1 MENPFLVA
9 EPQFGTE
16 TQMKAGLNNDG
27 LLTDAGNEPLTENP
41 FLADPAA
48 QREQVLTK
56 NPFIQ
61 EDTFDPKAFSDEMA
75 QFGARQAI
83 GVTQAA
89 AQPKPGKLREA
100 YESYKANVAKP
111 VTQGLGEGVALTGS
125 MGSMIATYLNYAG
138 ARLNGMDP
146 EQASAMAKQERD
158 KFAEYAQE
166 GLPMLVEAMGID
178 RSWVENPKFKKF
190 LQEADEKAFAP
201 ARDKYFPAQDSLAGM
216 LFEDISY
223 LAPFGVPKVGKIIKK
238 NTFDDHVMTGPQPKP
253 AEVNVAAENLK
264 SRVDVGVDTSKMKN
278 PFLVGARDELGM
290 PDEQITSAT
299 SATGEPGWGQMDNIQ
314 RKPIP
319 PYWVDPEL
327 SGAMKDANTEANK
340 SGSFPIDYEGP
351 GKGQDVDASNIR
363 SPYMSAGE
371 VASAERLGEPA
382 AWEHKPLEMTTDR
395 VGEQFI
401 TKDESIEPIQEGKVQ
416 KSGFAT
422 SDDLWQKE
430 QFVNDVRNAE
440 NVKDAVTAVG
450 EHTTD
455 PLYKRL
461 ATVLNKSLE
470 KIKFTTRDE
479 RIQEGSAGES
489 VIYVDGHRLVRV
501 RDTFHALKN
510 KLSNGMDAETIL
522 HEAGHAA
529 TSAAMEIA
537 DHPILSKQAKYQ
549 NHVNFAKEVKRLLKF
564 LNPVEYR
571 NQPHI
576 WKERLHENQ
585 AVRERVGRDLDLIR
599 YATQDPHEFVTM
611 AWSNKRLRDIMS
623 DIKIPDSNQSLWSRF
638 VNSTKRLLGID
649 KDAGMSTLLDKMMG
663 LQDQLPYIQGVEKA
677 DLGKAIDGWAGEA
690 DSHAMP
696 SNWATSVRKDINPDW
711 SAAEAVVE
719 NEGKDLHVLVPQNL
733 ITPNQIAPLA
743 HNTVMGWFIAKAG
756 QIGRQA
762 APRFMMYKQALEP
775 FMFDKKTK
783 LERGQQIKTFK
794 ALVDLQDP
802 ALKDARAHA
811 ENNGTR
817 EALLEAH
824 GLAGRELEFAITVL
838 DIMKDVHKRD
848 IESTTRLGRPLDYQP
863 MYFPRIHGG
872 RFIVK
877 VRDANGVEQFVKGFE
892 KYGQAREAE
901 AHLTNSLRNR
911 PDLSVER
918 VERAE
923 RNTFGDDFAQILL
936 EGQVDFSFLDK
947 GLKAIEKGRETAQF
961 SFEKGRRDE
970 NVGGYVGEDI
980 TSKAEQERLL
990 QVMSWRLLAS
1000 RNLETKSRLLSE
1012 VKFPLFDNPW
1022 MLDQTPRLRLAL
1034 GQLINR
1040 ELGVDITTQKRSLDL
1055 IEQGLVESGTKLAAA
1070 LVHFEEKYI
1079 RGKRDWDFRWSDPMA
1094 AHDAARDMARVWTW
1108 TTSMLKLSWNL
1119 PVLATNAAQPTLIG
1133 LDGIR
1138 TASLEGVN
1146 PGHAWTA
1153 MIRSLSYW
1161 GKDPETRAF
1170 MKQAATEGMFDPHSH
1185 EHYTTAEL
1193 PDRNVV
1199 DKALQYPRDKVEQ
1212 ATNYASILYY
1222 YNFFK
1227 SARPEL
1233 LKESP
1238 EAFKAKVYEYTRSFT
1253 GQYDSVATPMM
1264 FDKAG
1269 TTGQLFTNFS
1279 KWHFNQL
1286 GRLLVDARNAGVD
1299 HSAVPILMTGMMTML
1314 SAGLYGLPVVVEYEA
1329 LRRLG
1334 SFLGI
1339 WDLPPI
1345 SGLRAKVGNSIPAW
1359 EWFERGAFT
1368 GLSNALGEVL
1378 GANTGPDLSGSMRY
1392 SAFFDAPTV
1401 AIQNFWDVFGRF
1413 VPFLTKEVGVK
1424 FGYGRGNSPQEIEDA
1439 MKGVPPVLK
1448 EGFRAAVDSRH
1459 GSMFK
1464 QKMTV
1469 NGKTVYSVKDP
1480 STGEKLYS
1488 LSEMEDLYNT
1498 LGMKG
1503 TRENKQLEAIYWTKW
1518 LERQDEKR
1526 IKELR
1531 GGMLGNMFD
1540 KDTFRRD
1547 LREMIDV
1554 GGKKA
1559 VDETFQQIKGRLSNG
1574 QKDFFIREYQK
1585 LQHETDG
1592 VQKNRKNETIQQGK
1606 GMSELREGPMS
1617 ESELLSEDV
1626 GTGLAKISRPK
1637 NDYKPANKTEL
1648 DYAIPNLRVREFDQD
1663 STLAGFMREKDQND
1677 MIFVNKQSTNQDFA
1691 VQHEGEHIL
1700 QKKGLGR
1707 TAGVNAKFDEL
1718 VGDTGTT
1725 RHEVVKA
1732 LVQPDVRAHLK
1743 EKWGITDAYFD
1754 PEMYKFQGSV
1764 ARNLLYEQFASL
1776 AAAEHMKGVAADI
1789 TKDPM
1794 LREKVFDTA
1803 AKREAFRA
1811 VTGLRQTRLDAKDLS
1826 PYTRVT
1832 EKPEPTKPDEG
1843 TIKKWLRSLG
1853 G

>member
-48 QREQVLTK
+48 QRVQAAIPEAMG
-56 NPFIQ
+56 NPFLVK
-61 EDTFDPKAFSDEMA
+61 DDPMEPYNTMA
-75 QFGARQAI
+75 EFGARHAI

-89 AQPKPGKLREA
+89 VQPKPGRVREA
-100 YESYKANVAKP
+100 YEAYKANVAKP

-138 ARLNGMDP
+138 ARINGMNP

-158 KFAEYAQE
+158 KFAGYAQE
-166 GLPMLVEAMGID
+166 GLPTLVEAMGID

-190 LQEADEKAFAP
+190 LQEADEKVFAP
-201 ARDKYFPAQDSLAGM
+201 ARDEYFPAQDSLAGM

-223 LAPFGVPKVGKIIKK
+223 LAPFGIPKVGKIIKK
-238 NTFDDHVMTGPQPKP
+238 NTFDDHVMTGPQP
-253 AEVNVAAENLK
+253 AEANLAAENLK
-264 SRVDVGVDTSKMKN
+264 SRVDVGVDTSGMQN
-278 PFLVGARDELGM
+278 PFLVGARKDLKM
-290 PDEQITSAT
+290 SDEQITSAT

-327 SGAMKDANTEANK
+327 SGAMKDANSEANK
-340 SGSFPIDYEGP
+340 GGSFEMPYEGP

-363 SPYMSAGE
+363 SPYMTKGE
-371 VASAERLGEPA
+371 VASADRLGEPG

-401 TKDESIEPIQEGKVQ
+401 TKDESVEPIQERAKTQ
-416 KSGFAT
+416 DAFS
-422 SDDLWQKE
+422 SHDDLWKNDK
-430 QFVNDVRNAE
+430 FVSGLRDAE
-440 NVKDAVTAVG
+440 TTKDAVSVVEKHTA
-450 EHTTD
+450 D
-455 PLYKRL
+455 PLFKQLAKTLKRAL
-461 ATVLNKSLE
+461 DDIPFRASE
-470 KIKFTTRDE
+470 KMEGE
-479 RIQEGSAGES
+479 RRGMSTIHADGSRS
-489 VIYVDGHRLVRV
+489 VKV
-501 RDTFHALKN
+501 RDIYQALKERGP
-510 KLSNGMDAETIL
+510 NGMNAETIL

-529 TSAAMEIA
+529 TSAAHEIA
-537 DHPILSKQAKYQ
+537 DHPTLSKLPKYKA
-549 NHVNFAKEVKRLLKF
+549 HVRFSNEVKRLMEIAKAGLPEIKGTQIEQ
-564 LNPVEYR
+564 LPPGVRQQVERTMHFR
-571 NQPHI
+571 NYGF
-576 WKERLHENQ
+576 KD
-585 AVRERVGRDLDLIR
+585 V
-599 YATQDPHEFVTM
+599 HEFNTM
-611 AWSNKRLRDIMS
+611 AWSNRIFRELLDGV
-623 DIKIPDSNQSLWSRF
+623 KIPDSDISALQRF
-638 VNSTKRLLGID
+638 TNLVKRFLGLKETSTV
-649 KDAGMSTLLDKMMG
+649 LDRMMG
-663 LQDQLPYIQGVEKA
+663 LQDSLPKIQGVEKA
-677 DLGKAIDGWAGEA
+677 HLQQVMDDWIPEPSGVKAQD
-690 DSHAMP
+690 MP

-733 ITPNQIAPLA
+733 ITPNQIGPLA

-783 LERGQQIKTFK
+783 LDRAQQVKAFK

-802 ALKDARAHA
+802 ALKDIRANA
-811 ENNGTR
+811 ENTNTR
-817 EALLEAH
+817 EALLQAA
-824 GLAGRELEFAITVL
+824 GLAGRELEFAVLVL
-838 DIMKDVHKRD
+838 DIMRDVHKRD
-848 IESTTRLGRPLDYQP
+848 IASLERLGRPLEYQP

-877 VRDANGVEQFVKGFE
+877 VRDAHGVEQFVKGFE
-892 KYGQAREAE
+892 KYGQTRAAE
-901 AHLTNSLRNR
+901 AHLLNNLRDR
-911 PDLSVER
+911 PDLTVER
-918 VERAE
+918 LERSE

-947 GLKAIEKGRETAQF
+947 GLKAIEKGREAAQF
-961 SFEKGRRDE
+961 SFEKARRDE

-980 TSKAEQERLL
+980 TGKAEQERLL

-1022 MLDQTPRLRLAL
+1022 LLEGTPRLRLAL

-1055 IEQGLVESGTKLAAA
+1055 IEQGLVESGMKLKEA

-1094 AHDAARDMARVWTW
+1094 SHDAARDMARVWTW

-1161 GKDPETRAF
+1161 GKDPETKAF

-1314 SAGLYGLPVVVEYEA
+1314 SAGFYGLPVVVEYEA

-1339 WDLPPI
+1339 WDLAPI
-1345 SGLRAKVGNSIPAW
+1345 SGLRAKVGDSIPAW

-1368 GLSNALGEVL
+1368 GLSNTLAELL

-1424 FGYGRGNSPQEIEDA
+1424 FGYGKGNSPQEIEDA
-1439 MKGVPPVLK
+1439 LKGVPPVLK
-1448 EGFRAAVDSRH
+1448 ELVRAGIDARH

-1469 NGKTVYSVKDP
+1469 NGQTVYNVKDA

-1488 LSEMEDLYNT
+1488 LSEMEDLYNK

-1592 VQKNRKNETIQQGK
+1592 VQKNRKNEIIQQGK
-1606 GMSELREGPMS
+1606 
-1617 ESELLSEDV
+1617 
-1626 GTGLAKISRPK
+1626 
-1637 NDYKPANKTEL
+1637 
-1648 DYAIPNLRVREFDQD
+1648 
-1663 STLAGFMREKDQND
+1663 
-1677 MIFVNKQSTNQDFA
+1677 
-1691 VQHEGEHIL
+1691 
-1700 QKKGLGR
+1700 
-1707 TAGVNAKFDEL
+1707 
-1718 VGDTGTT
+1718 
-1725 RHEVVKA
+1725 
-1732 LVQPDVRAHLK
+1732 
-1743 EKWGITDAYFD
+1743 
-1754 PEMYKFQGSV
+1754 
-1764 ARNLLYEQFASL
+1764 SL
-1776 AAAEHMKGVAADI
+1776 AE
-1789 TKDPM
+1789 
-1794 LREKVFDTA
+1794 
-1803 AKREAFRA
+1803 
-1811 VTGLRQTRLDAKDLS
+1811 
-1826 PYTRVT
+1826 
-1832 EKPEPTKPDEG
+1832 
-1843 TIKKWLRSLG
+1843 
-1853 G
+1853 